1 MEVEFSELVQLSIFH
16 LINIVPGILV
26 NFNEESGSQFSDG
39 ALDFCR
45 WCFVQAAKA
54 DSITVA
60 GANIDN
66 ILSFAK

>member
-1 MEVEFSELVQLSIFH
+1 MEVEFLELVQLSIFH

-26 NFNEESGSQFSDG
+26 NFNEESGSQFGDG
-39 ALDFCR
+39 ALDLRR
-45 WCFVQAAKA
+45 WRPVQAAEA

-66 ILSFAK
+66 ILSFAR